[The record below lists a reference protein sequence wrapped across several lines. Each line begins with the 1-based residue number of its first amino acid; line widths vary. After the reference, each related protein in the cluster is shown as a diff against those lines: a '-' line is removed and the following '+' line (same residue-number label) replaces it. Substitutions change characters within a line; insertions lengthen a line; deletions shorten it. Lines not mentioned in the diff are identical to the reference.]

1 MYNYAICSVFDKDI
15 FERQCTALEKNIPGL
30 KKVSSLEDVDGSQMQ
45 QYEFQNG
52 KQLNVENNALFG
64 VLIDSEI
71 PLEKYFN

>member
-1 MYNYAICSVFDKDI
+1 MYNYTICNVFDKDI
-15 FERQCTALEKNIPGL
+15 FERQCNALEKNIPEL
-30 KKVSSLEDVDGSQMQ
+30 KKVSLTEDVDGSQMQ

-52 KQLNVENNALFG
+52 KQIKVENNALFG